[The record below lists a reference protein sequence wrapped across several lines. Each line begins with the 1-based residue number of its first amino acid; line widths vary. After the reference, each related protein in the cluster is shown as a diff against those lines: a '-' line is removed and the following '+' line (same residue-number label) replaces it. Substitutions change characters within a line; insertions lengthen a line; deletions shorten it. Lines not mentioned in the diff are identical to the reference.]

1 MDGPIMLDALKTTGK
16 NIGHQI
22 SRAWENLSEGWRELL
37 SRSSG
42 ALTHFGQHKDEIKVH
57 GKDDAASP
65 ANIGSEL
72 AGFPR
77 WSLLAGEVEE
87 TAKEIVVRVELPGM
101 DKADC
106 SITIE
111 GNLLRLSGEKR
122 AVRETHNSTYH
133 VMERAYGAFERTIPL
148 PRNVAIEQAR
158 ASFKNGVLTVHLP
171 KQEASEPRSLQ
182 LS

>member
-1 MDGPIMLDALKTTGK
+1 MLDALKNTGK
-16 NIGHQI
+16 NMGHEI
-22 SRAWENLSEGWRELL
+22 RRAWESLSEGWRELL
-37 SRSSG
+37 SRSSN
-42 ALTHFGQHKDEIKVH
+42 ALTHFGRHKDEIKVQ
-57 GKDDAASP
+57 GTDASQSSAG
-65 ANIGSEL
+65 NEL
-72 AGFPR
+72 AAFPR

-122 AVRETHNSTYH
+122 FERETHNSTYH
-133 VMERAYGAFERTIPL
+133 VMERAYGVFERTIPL
-148 PRNVAIEQAR
+148 PRNVAIDQAR

-171 KQEASEPRSLQ
+171 KQEASAPGSIQ